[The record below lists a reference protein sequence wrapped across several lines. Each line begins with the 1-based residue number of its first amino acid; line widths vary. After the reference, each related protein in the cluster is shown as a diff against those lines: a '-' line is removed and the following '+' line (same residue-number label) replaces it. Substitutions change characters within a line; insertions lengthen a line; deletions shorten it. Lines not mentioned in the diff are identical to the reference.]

1 MKEPQE
7 EKSSLS
13 YDDRR
18 KILTLKK
25 SVINENKT
33 VEVKEGDKV
42 IEKPRLISVVE
53 SIMGVEYTEEGIKL
67 AYKDIS
73 EELTFLEERISK
85 LKKQQEELGEMPEDI
100 KELKAK
106 LEKLQTYQKADKMK
120 TEYETMIER
129 LDKLKLEKKQIKDA
143 IGDRLKL

>member
-33 VEVKEGDKV
+33 LEVKEGEKV
-42 IEKPRLISVVE
+42 IEEPRLISVVE
-53 SIMGVEYTEEGIKL
+53 SMMEVEYTEEGIKL
-67 AYKDIS
+67 AYKDIN
-73 EELTFLEERISK
+73 EELTFLEGRISSM
-85 LKKQQEELGEMPEDI
+85 KKQQEELGEMPEDI
-100 KELKAK
+100 KELKVK

-120 TEYETMIER
+120 ADYESMNER
-129 LDKLKLEKKQIKDA
+129 LDKLKFEKKQIKDA
-143 IGDRLKL
+143 VGDRLKL

>member
-42 IEKPRLISVVE
+42 IEESRLISVVE

-85 LKKQQEELGEMPEDI
+85 LKKKQEELGEMPEDI

>member
-1 MKEPQE
+1 MKEQQ
-7 EKSSLS
+7 EKSTVS

-18 KILTLKK
+18 KVLTQKK
-25 SVINENKT
+25 SVIKENKT
-33 VEVKEGDKV
+33 EEVKVDGKV
-42 IEKPRLISVVE
+42 TEESKLISTAE
-53 SIMGVEYTEEGIKL
+53 SVLEIEYTEEGIKL
-67 AYKDIS
+67 AYKNVN

-120 TEYETMIER
+120 EEYEAMLER
-129 LDKLKLEKKQIKDA
+129 LDKLKFEKKQIKDA